1 MTKVS
6 IKNTR
11 TLAPLKHQNTSA
23 PQKHQTLAPLKNTR
37 TQASHKGSSTQA
49 LHKGS
54 SIQAPHRGTPTQ
66 VPHKETSIQALQK
79 GTPTQAPHKG
89 TSAQAPHK
97 GMSTQAPHKGTS
109 TQAPRKG
116 TSAQAPHK
124 GTSAQVPHK
133 GTATQA
139 LTSDHT
145 PQHDTGWSPEL
156 SNKTMIPQR
165 EGQLVQ
171 CYCGPQEVLMGGR
184 CQPFPKAIL
193 VDIEASIFEKSVTE
207 LNVIVQDLY
216 CSVEDDH
223 REMRFTEGQFYLR
236 TRGDIVLSDTAGY
249 LSGLRIN
256 NYCVSHSLDEKG
268 NLASILKACV
278 PPPSI
283 PRSITP
289 SPPLLLPPLSAG
301 LFKNSVQWPVIRNH
315 YNPLNCTED
324 PMKTLLLGSEVSHL
338 VALPTGV
345 IHTWVLSEDTA
356 ERKYT
361 YPPEFCVDGRENLD
375 GSLTYTAN
383 LCYSNPQE
391 HHHKICDGNIC
402 VRKCCNSGQILDV
415 SYRCI
420 RYNITFTPAINIS
433 ITQPY
438 KTVIGMALCSSATN
452 VTTYSGRDGTS
463 YLPGRIL
470 PPNRLLYMLLQG
482 SRTSQN
488 GGWYQLWHVLSL
500 MHSHSCNVTQV
511 ILREAD
517 DLTCIILA
525 LTMQLG
531 YLAAF
536 FWLSVL
542 CFEVWRK
549 VRPSLEHKQR
559 RRNYI
564 SDFKQQFSL
573 LVLMSTCWFT
583 EILSWKIP
591 PPQMWTVTDIMNT
604 LQGFFIFV
612 IFLANASK
620 RKQLKKKYPGLF
632 VAANHLKVAF
642 QKLKS
647 YVLCR
652 HGGGVVLSHV
662 RAITSQVG
670 RKISD
675 SSTVS
680 NISTLTSSVNISS
693 DSSSRVVSSDD
704 PNRKLSSLIESEEDI
719 VTLSHS
725 ALCFTLS
732 SESDTSL

>member
-1 MTKVS
+1 MCPS
-6 IKNTR
+6 
-11 TLAPLKHQNTSA
+11 
-23 PQKHQTLAPLKNTR
+23 
-37 TQASHKGSSTQA
+37 
-49 LHKGS
+49 
-54 SIQAPHRGTPTQ
+54 
-66 VPHKETSIQALQK
+66 
-79 GTPTQAPHKG
+79 
-89 TSAQAPHK
+89 
-97 GMSTQAPHKGTS
+97 
-109 TQAPRKG
+109 
-116 TSAQAPHK
+116 
-124 GTSAQVPHK
+124 
-133 GTATQA
+133 
-139 LTSDHT
+139 
-145 PQHDTGWSPEL
+145 L
-156 SNKTMIPQR
+156 S
-165 EGQLVQ
+165 
-171 CYCGPQEVLMGGR
+171 
-184 CQPFPKAIL
+184 QPAD
-193 VDIEASIFEKSVTE
+193 VKSVTE

-283 PRSITP
+283 PRCCPVGEALSDGVCSITP

-452 VTTYSGRDGTS
+452 VTNFTLDGTGHLI
-463 YLPGRIL
+463 YQGRIL
-470 PPNRLLYMLLQG
+470 PPTDYCIDMFDDGREKLKKTGLVCLSVDSEWDKIRKTLIPACQIISLVFMFLTVTCYFKVPELLK
-482 SRTSQN
+482 N

-500 MHSHSCNVTQV
+500 MLAYSCNVTQV

-549 VRPSLEHKQR
+549 VRSLSRYLPATYMPVWIYPLYAFGGPFVIGIITTCMQYLAPDNVPGIIKPFIIETKCWFVGELERFLYFYGPITFLFICNTGFIGHTYWNFKKFDDNSAVLRKLNNDKPLGEAKTALRPSLEHKQR